1 MGTQQL
7 QQAITFIK
15 TGNKQEGG
23 RLLSQVLEA
32 DPTNEKAWLWMVRA
46 VSSDKK
52 RIYCLERVLA
62 INPNNQIAQQTLVKL
77 KARTNTASAVS
88 GNVLAPAASPPP
100 SPPAKQVVTSRVAEN
115 VWLNL
120 KATLADKLVVLDTAG
135 IIMAR
140 PSEKELQQ
148 LQVQLRQGHPLTDI
162 PGNDVTGIPME
173 TIVKAEAFQHTRS
186 LSIQSKPKDKNKN
199 TTISFDDPASRDDF
213 FHALRAKLEPTFQ
226 YELRKYT
233 PFQVIFS
240 TTLFM
245 VLVGFVTTFLYTF
258 AVAVKTGATRMPRG
272 GSGLTKIIALI
283 AFTLAKTLGPI
294 GIAVIGGLIIL
305 LCIIWMVRS
314 LKTPPVLMI
323 LAKQQ

>member
-1 MGTQQL
+1 MTEQL
-7 QQAITFIK
+7 QQAISHIK

-23 RLLSQVLEA
+23 RLLSQILEA
-32 DPTNEKAWLWMVRA
+32 DPANEKAWLWMVRA

-52 RIYCLERVLA
+52 RIYCLERLLA
-62 INPNNQIAQQTLVKL
+62 INPNNQLAQQTLAKL
-77 KARTNTASAVS
+77 KARNRTASTTPTHTS
-88 GNVLAPAASPPP
+88 APTTSPSQPT
-100 SPPAKQVVTSRVAEN
+100 KQVPTSRVAEN

-120 KATLADKLVVLDTAG
+120 KGTLANKLVVLDTAG
-135 IIMAR
+135 IITAM
-140 PSEKELQQ
+140 PNEKDLQQ
-148 LQVQLRQGHPLTDI
+148 IQAQLRQGQPLTDI
-162 PGNDVTGIPME
+162 PGNNVEGIPME

-258 AVAVKTGATRMPRG
+258 AVAVQTGATRMPRG